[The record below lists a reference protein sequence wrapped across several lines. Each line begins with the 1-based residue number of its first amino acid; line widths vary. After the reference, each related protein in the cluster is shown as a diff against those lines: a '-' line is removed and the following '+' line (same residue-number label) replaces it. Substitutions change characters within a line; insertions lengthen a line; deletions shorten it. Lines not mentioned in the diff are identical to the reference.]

1 MISLPRIALV
11 LTENTIGG
19 RRQRRPPFYLSESKF
34 TAMKA
39 LFAFAFVILTSSFC
53 VAQEGLKTDFQSAF
67 TTSIKGLQNTK
78 PSLKGFER
86 VNVVKDETLGVYG
99 VKCEKTYPSA
109 EEAETALQKMTT
121 EMANWLPAGEYAS
134 RRTYS
139 AAYAG
144 SMKTMFEFNSG
155 KMADQQKRP
164 TIELGVVESD
174 GKFVLTMILF
184 EPYFK
189 NQYKPVMP

>member
-1 MISLPRIALV
+1 MV
-11 LTENTIGG
+11 LTENTFGE
-19 RRQRRPPFYLSESKF
+19 RRQWRLPFYLSESKCN
-34 TAMKA
+34 AMKA
-39 LFAFAFVILTSSFC
+39 LFACVCVILTASFGI
-53 VAQEGLKTDFQSAF
+53 AQEGLKTDFQSAF
-67 TTSIKGLQNTK
+67 TTSVKGLQNTN
-78 PSLKGFER
+78 PAMKGFDR
-86 VNVVKDETLGVYG
+86 VNVIKDETLGVYG
-99 VKCEKTYPSA
+99 AKCEKTYPSA

-121 EMANWLPAGEYAS
+121 EMATWLPSGEYAS

-139 AAYAG
+139 AAYSG
-144 SMKTMFEFNSG
+144 SMKTIFEFNSG

-164 TIELGVVESD
+164 TIELGVVEAG